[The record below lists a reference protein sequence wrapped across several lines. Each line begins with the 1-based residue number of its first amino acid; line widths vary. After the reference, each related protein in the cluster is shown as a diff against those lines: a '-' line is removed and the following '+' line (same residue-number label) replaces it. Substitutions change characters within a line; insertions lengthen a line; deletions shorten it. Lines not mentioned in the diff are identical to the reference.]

1 MKRTQSFKRNCSIG
15 IATLLTGAIAFG
27 LADAAPRKDAYTV
40 YADDGY
46 YSETTYFLTEE
57 SYQSVTAQAPQQNT
71 GAQKLSAKTEQPSN
85 FVMAVE
91 KKVWV
96 EETVSAHGVV
106 DSRLLKKAEIEE
118 NQVIENEAYAVPTA
132 VTANPSEVGRDDETH
147 YSLRIYL
154 YVAEVNGVYTAT
166 GMAWWEQTS
175 PSDAID
181 TYGKHAETSR
191 NDYLSL
197 TWGGLSTMI
206 ATSHYFY
213 AHDFSDNEISGSR
226 CISNSY
232 AGYVWQ
238 FLEKQYDHFLSS
250 IVECATCVVDI
261 TKGSGP
267 QLGLTTNIALTYI
280 HTYNNVNT
288 TIGLEINSDGF
299 AGSISASPSAN
310 LWQIQVDVGNINY

>member
-1 MKRTQSFKRNCSIG
+1 MKRIQSLKRNCSIG
-15 IATLLTGAIAFG
+15 IATLLTGAIVFG
-27 LADAAPRKDAYTV
+27 LTDTAPRKDAYTV

-57 SYQSVTAQAPQQNT
+57 SYANAIPQAPQQT
-71 GAQKLSAKTEQPSN
+71 AGAQKLSAKTEQPSN

-96 EETVSAHGVV
+96 EETVNAHGVA

-132 VTANPSEVGRDDETH
+132 VTANPSEVGRDGDSQ

-166 GMAWWEQTS
+166 GMAWWEAMYMS
-175 PSDAID
+175 GEHD
-181 TYGKHAETSR
+181 AETSR
-191 NDYLSL
+191 NDYIGI
-197 TWGGLSTMI
+197 TWGGLLTML
-206 ATSHYFY
+206 ATRQYFY
-213 AHDFSDNEISGSR
+213 ARDFNDNEIPGSR

-238 FLEKQYDHFLSS
+238 FREKQFFNNTSS
-250 IVECATCVVDI
+250 IAESISCVVDI

-280 HTYNNVNT
+280 HTYNNANPS
-288 TIGLEINSDGF
+288 IGLEIGTNGI
-299 AGSISASPSAN
+299 AGSISASPASN
-310 LWQIQVDVGNINY
+310 LWQIQIDIGNIAY